1 MSNRR
6 VWAELGMRAPDG
18 ICLDADGHVWVAN
31 AIGPECVLVVPGG
44 RVLAT
49 VTTSQPCFACALG
62 GAEGRTLYAL
72 TAPTSVAAQASAA
85 RRGLIE
91 VAEVATGAAA
101 SQPSAGR

>member
-1 MSNRR
+1 
-6 VWAELGMRAPDG
+6 MRAPDG

-31 AIGPECVLVVPGG
+31 AIAPECVLVAPGRG
-44 RVLAT
+44 IVAT

-62 GAEGRTLYAL
+62 GEAGRTLFAF

-101 SQPSAGR
+101 SQPAAGR